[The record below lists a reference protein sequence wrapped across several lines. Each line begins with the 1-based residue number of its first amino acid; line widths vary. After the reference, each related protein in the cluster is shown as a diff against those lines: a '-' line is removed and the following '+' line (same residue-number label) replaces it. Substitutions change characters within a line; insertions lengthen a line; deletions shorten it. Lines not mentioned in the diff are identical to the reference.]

1 MQVLTESGTQT
12 TQDQVT
18 QTDREEM
25 PRRKSTLKNRVTF
38 QSDPTIFLIKNRK
51 DNLDDELSLL
61 EDKQEGPDDSS
72 G

>member
-1 MQVLTESGTQT
+1 VQVLTESGTQT

-25 PRRKSTLKNRVTF
+25 PRRKSTLKNRVSF
-38 QSDPTIFLIKNRK
+38 QPDPTIFLIKNRK
-51 DNLDDELSLL
+51 DNLEEDLSLL
-61 EDKQEGPDDSS
+61 EDKQEDPGDPS